1 MAKSIV
7 IIVDA
12 TGYICI
18 SLVKS
23 ILALGH
29 PTFVLC
35 RTEVVCD
42 IEKVHMLLS
51 FKQEGAK
58 FLEV

>member
-1 MAKSIV
+1 MAKRRALKV
-7 IIVDA
+7 GA
-12 TGYICI
+12 TRYIGRRF
-18 SLVKS
+18 VKS

-35 RTEVVCD
+35 RIEVVCD
-42 IEKVHMLLS
+42 IEKVHMFLS
-51 FKQEGAK
+51 FKQDGAK